1 MMEQE
6 KIVPES
12 WHSYPSI
19 FALGH
24 RLVSDILKVPV
35 RVEEKI
41 DGSQFSWCVS
51 EGGEVL
57 VRSKGAVMYLEA
69 PEKMFSKAVD
79 TVKSI
84 KEKCHPGWTYRAEYL
99 AKPKHNTL
107 AYERVPTGNLI
118 IFDINTGHECYLG
131 ETERRVESERI
142 GLESI
147 PVLYEGMLEGPSQ
160 IRQFLDTQS
169 CLGGQKVEGVVIK
182 PLDYAVFG
190 PDKKVLM
197 AKFVSE
203 AFKEIHT
210 QSWKDRNPK
219 SGDIIDR
226 LAETYTT
233 PARWNKAIQHLTER
247 GELEGSPRD
256 IGKLII
262 EIPNDVQKECEEEI
276 KTALFAWAWPQL
288 RRSITKGM
296 PEYYKEQLMKSSFD
310 KETA

>member
-1 MMEQE
+1 MMDQE
-6 KIVPES
+6 RVAPES

-24 RLVSDILKVPV
+24 RLVQDILKGPV

-51 EGGEVL
+51 DSGEVFI
-57 VRSKGAVMYLEA
+57 RSKGAVMHVDA
-69 PEKMFSKAVD
+69 PEKMFFKAVE
-79 TVKSI
+79 TVRSI
-84 KEKCHPGWTYRAEYL
+84 KDACRPGWTYRAEYL

-107 AYERVPTGNLI
+107 AYDRVPAGNLI
-118 IFDINTGHECYLG
+118 VFDISTGNESYASPLV
-131 ETERRVESERI
+131 RKAESERL

-147 PVLYEGMLEGPSQ
+147 PILYEGALEDPAQ

-182 PLDYAVFG
+182 PLAYDVFG

-210 QSWKDRNPK
+210 QSWKERNPK
-219 SGDIIDR
+219 SRDIIDR

-233 PARWNKAIQHLTER
+233 PARWNKAIQHLAER

-256 IGKLII
+256 IGKLIK
-262 EIPNDVQKECEEEI
+262 EIPNDVQKECEDEI
-276 KTALFAWAWPQL
+276 KETLFAWAWPQL
-288 RRSITKGM
+288 CRSVTKGM
-296 PEYYKEQLMKSSFD
+296 PEYYKEQLMKSAFA
-310 KETA
+310 TPR